1 MTPRSDPA
9 RITVLGAGFGALSHG
24 ARTTSARPRRT
35 DHAGGTSGRAALPPR
50 HHLEGGAAASIAG
63 KRTLDVGCGGGILTE
78 ALAEAGADAL
88 GIDMATASIEVAKQ
102 HAEANGVN
110 VAYRLIGAE
119 ALAREQ
125 PASFDLVCCL
135 EMLEHV
141 PDPAETVA
149 AIAALVKPG
158 GDVVFSTINRN
169 PKSYALMIIGA
180 EYVARIVPRGTHDY
194 AKFIR
199 PSELDRWCRAAGLV
213 PQDVTGLRYNP
224 LLKSASLHASDLDV
238 NYLMHCRK
246 PAED

>member
-1 MTPRSDPA
+1 MNTVDAGNVDHDEIRRFEALAA
-9 RITVLGAGFGALSHG
+9 RWWDTDGEMGALHVIN
-24 ARTTSARPRRT
+24 
-35 DHAGGTSGRAALPPR
+35 PPR
-50 HHLEGGAAASIAG
+50 LRYIRQKAGGAAASIVG

-78 ALAEAGADAL
+78 ALAEAGAEAL

-169 PKSYALMIIGA
+169 PKSYAMMIIGA

>member
-1 MTPRSDPA
+1 MNTNVDHDEISRFEALAA
-9 RITVLGAGFGALSHG
+9 RWWDTDGEMGALHVIN
-24 ARTTSARPRRT
+24 
-35 DHAGGTSGRAALPPR
+35 PPR
-50 HHLEGGAAASIAG
+50 LRYIRQKTGGVTASIKG

-88 GIDMATASIEVAKQ
+88 GIDLATASIEVAKQ
-102 HAEANGVN
+102 HAAANGLK
-110 VAYRLIGAE
+110 VAYRVIGAE

-149 AIAALVKPG
+149 AIAELVKPG

-180 EYVARIVPRGTHDY
+180 EYVAQIVPRGTHDY

-224 LLKSASLHASDLDV
+224 LLKSASLNASDLDV

>member
-1 MTPRSDPA
+1 MTTVDAGNVDHDEIRRFEALAA
-9 RITVLGAGFGALSHG
+9 RWWDTDGEMGALHVIN
-24 ARTTSARPRRT
+24 
-35 DHAGGTSGRAALPPR
+35 PPR
-50 HHLEGGAAASIAG
+50 LRYIRQKAGGAAASIAG

-119 ALAREQ
+119 ALALEQ

-149 AIAALVKPG
+149 AIAALLKPG

>member
-1 MTPRSDPA
+1 MNKVDDGNVDQDEISRFEALAA
-9 RITVLGAGFGALSHG
+9 RWWDTDGEMGALHVINP
-24 ARTTSARPRRT
+24 PRLRYICQK
-35 DHAGGTSGRAALPPR
+35 AGGAN
-50 HHLEGGAAASIAG
+50 ASIKA

-88 GIDMATASIEVAKQ
+88 GIDLAAASIEVARR
-102 HAEANGVN
+102 HAEAGGVN
-110 VAYRLIGAE
+110 VAYRVIGAE

-125 PASFDLVCCL
+125 PARFDLVCCL

-141 PDPAETVA
+141 PDPAATVA
-149 AIAALVKPG
+149 AIADLVKPG

-180 EYVARIVPRGTHDY
+180 EYLARIVPRGTHDY

-199 PSELDRWCRAAGLV
+199 PSELDRWCRAAGLL

-224 LLKSASLHASDLDV
+224 LLKSASLSASDLDV

-246 PAED
+246 PAKD

>member
-1 MTPRSDPA
+1 MTTVDAGNVDHDEIRRFEALAARWWDPD
-9 RITVLGAGFGALSHG
+9 GEMGALHVIN
-24 ARTTSARPRRT
+24 
-35 DHAGGTSGRAALPPR
+35 PPR
-50 HHLEGGAAASIAG
+50 LRYIRQKAGGAAASIAG
-63 KRTLDVGCGGGILTE
+63 KRALDVGCGGGILTE

-88 GIDMATASIEVAKQ
+88 GIDLAAASIDVAKR
-102 HAEANGVN
+102 HAEASGVK
-110 VAYRLIGAE
+110 VAYRVVGAE
-119 ALAREQ
+119 SLAREQ
-125 PASFDLVCCL
+125 PESFDLVCCL

-149 AIAALVKPG
+149 AIAELVKPG

-224 LLKSASLHASDLDV
+224 LLKSASLNASDLDV
-238 NYLMHCRK
+238 NYLLHCRK